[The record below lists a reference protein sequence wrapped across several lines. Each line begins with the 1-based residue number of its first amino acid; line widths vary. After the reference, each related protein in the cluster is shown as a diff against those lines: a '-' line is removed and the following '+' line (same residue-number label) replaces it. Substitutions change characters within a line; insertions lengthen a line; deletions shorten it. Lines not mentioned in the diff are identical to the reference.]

1 MSEGPDDE
9 LLFTYGTLQFA
20 EVQLDTFG
28 RIVAGEGDTLPCYT
42 IDYTEITDQ
51 RVVDVSGLSVH
62 PVIRHTGNP
71 LDKVV
76 GPAVAI
82 AAPFSRAQILHR
94 PATFAPVPAPTEPA
108 PAQAVIKPDDV
119 TC

>member
-76 GPAVAI
+76 GKVLHVTLDEI
-82 AAPFSRAQILHR
+82 DAADEYEVQLYRRERVMLGSGRSAW
-94 PATFAPVPAPTEPA
+94 VY
-108 PAQAVIKPDDV
+108 VG
-119 TC
+119 

>member
-1 MSEGPDDE
+1 MSEGPVDQ

-28 RIVAGEGDTLPCYT
+28 RLVAGENDTLPGYT
-42 IDYTEITDQ
+42 LDYAEITDQ

-71 LDKVV
+71 VDKVLGKVLHVTLDEIEAADEYEVSLYRRERVTLGSGRSAWVYV
-76 GPAVAI
+76 G
-82 AAPFSRAQILHR
+82 
-94 PATFAPVPAPTEPA
+94 
-108 PAQAVIKPDDV
+108 
-119 TC
+119 

>member
-1 MSEGPDDE
+1 MSEGPGDQ

-28 RIVAGEGDTLPCYT
+28 RIVAGESDTLPGYT

-71 LDKVV
+71 VDKVV
-76 GPAVAI
+76 GKVLHVTLDEI
-82 AAPFSRAQILHR
+82 DAADEYEVQLYRRERVMLGSGRA
-94 PATFAPVPAPTEPA
+94 AWVY
-108 PAQAVIKPDDV
+108 VG
-119 TC
+119 